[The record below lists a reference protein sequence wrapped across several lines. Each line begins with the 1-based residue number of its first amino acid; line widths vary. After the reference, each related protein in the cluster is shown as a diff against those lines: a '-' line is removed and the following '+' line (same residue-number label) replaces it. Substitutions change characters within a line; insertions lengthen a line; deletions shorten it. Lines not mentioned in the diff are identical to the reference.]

1 MKKIAKIFFVIC
13 AILMIL
19 GCKKDEDKELKII
32 ELNIYEL
39 IDLFDSEE
47 KLIFAILNDNNDNSD
62 KLYKEI
68 ENYQKITDNC
78 VYFVDTT
85 NILGIE
91 LEYFNIL
98 TSEDPLEPRIYV
110 IENGQVVLN
119 KDATITYQELNNEL
133 RNTKYTEID
142 ITKFKE
148 NRTNNYNKG
157 IESLENG
164 LIGTAYYEIYM
175 AKPKEEAKDKLENEN
190 IFNLLNKWEYFHEE
204 KNYCEYL
211 SLQFIKGEDAYYQ
224 SSYNGSCSSFAKDEL
239 KKTKYS
245 YYLNDNKIMSKK
257 DNQKEYQEAFTI
269 NRLDN
274 NYLNITLGNKTYDF
288 ELKK

>member
-19 GCKKDEDKELKII
+19 GCKKDEDNELKII
-32 ELNIYEL
+32 ELNMYEL
-39 IDLFDSEE
+39 IELFDSEE
-47 KLIFAILNDNNDNSD
+47 KLIFAILNDNNSNSD

-68 ENYQKITDNC
+68 ENYQKITDNWI
-78 VYFVDTT
+78 YFVDTT

-175 AKPKEEAKDKLENEN
+175 AKPKEEAKDRLENEN

-224 SSYNGSCSSFAKDEL
+224 SSYNGSCSSFVKDEL
-239 KKTKYS
+239 KTTKYS

-257 DNQKEYQEAFTI
+257 DKQKEYQEAFTI

-288 ELKK
+288 EIKN